1 MKKADEFTC
10 PAPVRKKKGG
20 GHPFMRA
27 IVLFA
32 GVPSLVLWAWFV
44 ATDRAPGLA
53 DFLYWL
59 TALWIVFV
67 RLFEASGIVDGG
79 PPAGK
84 AERRQVAIFVAVLCA
99 GASGLYALAKF
110 VGL

>member
-10 PAPVRKKKGG
+10 PAPVRKKKRG

-27 IVLFA
+27 LLYGA
-32 GVPSLVLWAWFV
+32 GIPCLVLWAWFV

-53 DFLYWL
+53 DFLFGL
-59 TALWIVFV
+59 TALWMVFV

-99 GASGLYALAKF
+99 VAAGLYALAKF